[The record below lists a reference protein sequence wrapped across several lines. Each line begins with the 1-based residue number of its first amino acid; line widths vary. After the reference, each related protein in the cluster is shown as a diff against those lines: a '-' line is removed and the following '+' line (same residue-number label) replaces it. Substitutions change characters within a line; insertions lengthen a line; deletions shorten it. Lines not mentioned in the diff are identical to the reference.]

1 MYERRFG
8 TDWDAL
14 AVEEIIE
21 RAYALGVQTV
31 LAESPELDDQG
42 DASDVGSTAPDDGVD
57 PDVEVERLTGELSG
71 YDRSIVDLAYEEGR
85 TEALERR
92 THAGTGRELWD
103 ELVAE
108 EAFEVPDRDEK
119 ADGDVATDDP
129 DAPVTRP
136 DLLERYL
143 PDGREAT
150 SLPQFLTRD

>member
-21 RAYALGVQTV
+21 RAYALGVQSV
-31 LAESPELDDQG
+31 LAESPGLGGEDGADG
-42 DASDVGSTAPDDGVD
+42 DGSPTADGDGVD
-57 PDVEVERLTGELSG
+57 PAAEVERLTGELSG

-85 TEALERR
+85 TEAFEFRAK
-92 THAGTGRELWD
+92 AGSGRELWD
-103 ELVAE
+103 ELVDE
-108 EAFEVPDRDEK
+108 EAIDSHYRDR
-119 ADGDVATDDP
+119 DGDVATDEP
-129 DAPVTRP
+129 TAPVTRP